1 MKSLKKNKKKVSRAL
16 NKIYPYEDFISI
28 LKEKALHF
36 NEESRA
42 VIISAELK
50 GYEYVTETMGVEG
63 RREVIKFYEKIIIGN
78 RKNLIGAAKTYGD
91 NFIIVDLIDKNLSER
106 ELIEQNSEAI
116 QSFYEEAKKN
126 FPDISLSIVLGLN
139 IIEGRCRNVVQELDN
154 ANYARQIA
162 KQKMI
167 DIVVF
172 SKEILE
178 EQRKRMRYIQE
189 FNSALKNKEFQVFYQ
204 PKVDSLYYNIIGGEA
219 LIRWKKPDGTMIWPD
234 EFISL
239 FEKNGYIVR
248 LDYYVYNHVFKYIS
262 DRISKGKHCVPIS
275 MNVSRV
281 HMYDN
286 RLVQYIKKLL
296 DKYKTPA
303 KYLEFEITEDVC
315 ILEKENTLSFILEMK
330 KLGIKIS
337 MDDFGSGYSSLNLLS
352 EVPIDVLKV
361 DKEFL
366 NNWEEFPNKKIVIES
381 ILAMAR
387 RLHISVVS
395 EGVEYKEQSR
405 YLGLAGCEI
414 LQGYYFSKPI
424 CEEEFND
431 YVNSHKNIK
440 RDLYRFSFDETLLD
454 DSGIYEGTILGDKVS
469 FVKDIAKNR
478 SVLYFPSGDPGLE
491 VIELPKVSYFNGD
504 FSISV
509 WIKIERKNIWTSIFY
524 IDFENVFLSIM
535 PIGRD
540 EKLVFR
546 VKEKEYQEG
555 WNDILSEERIDNTWT
570 YVVASYSRERKSM
583 ALFVNGML
591 SKSIELKTEPLI
603 INRVLVGGDIYQKSF
618 QGYMGE
624 LKIYNYPLSI
634 NEIEEKYYEQK
645 KDFKD

>member
-1 MKSLKKNKKKVSRAL
+1 MEKNKRRASGALKK
-16 NKIYPYEDFISI
+16 IYSYEDFIAI
-28 LKEKALHF
+28 LKEKAMQF
-36 NEESRA
+36 DKECRF
-42 VIISAELK
+42 VIISAELR
-50 GYEYVTETMGVEG
+50 GYQYVTETMGVKE

-78 RKNLIGAAKTYGD
+78 RRNLVGAAKTYGD
-91 NFIIVDLIDKNLSER
+91 NFIIVDIIEKDSSEK
-106 ELIEQNSEAI
+106 ELVEENNEAI
-116 QSFYEEAKKN
+116 QNFYEEAKKN
-126 FPDISLSIVLGLN
+126 FPDISLSIVLGMN
-139 IIEGRCRNVVQELDN
+139 IVEGRCKNVVQELDN

-172 SKEILE
+172 SKEILV

-189 FNSALKNKEFQVFYQ
+189 FNFALKEKEFKVFYQ
-204 PKVDSLYYNIIGGEA
+204 PKVDSLSYNVIGGEA
-219 LIRWKKPDGTMIWPD
+219 LIRWMKPDGTMIWPN

-262 DRISKGKHCVPIS
+262 NRLRKGKHCVPIS

-286 RLVQYIKKLL
+286 GLIKYIKKLL
-296 DKYKTPA
+296 DKYKTPTR
-303 KYLEFEITEDVC
+303 YLEFEITEDVC
-315 ILEKENTLSFILEMK
+315 ILEMENTLNFISEMK

-352 EVPIDVLKV
+352 EVPIDILKV

-366 NNWEEFPNKKIVIES
+366 NNWDEFPNKKIVIES

-387 RLHISVVS
+387 KLHISVVS
-395 EGVEYKEQSR
+395 EGVEQKEQSR

-414 LQGYYFSKPI
+414 LQGFYFSRPI

-431 YVNSHKNIK
+431 YVNRHKNIK

-454 DSGIYEGTILGDKVS
+454 DSGVYEGNIVGNNVS
-469 FVKDIAKNR
+469 FVKEIANNR
-478 SVLYFPSGDPGLE
+478 SVLYFPSDEPGME
-491 VIELPKVSYFNGD
+491 IIEMPKISYFNGD

-509 WIKIERKNIWTSIFY
+509 WIKVERKNIWTSIIY
-524 IDFENVFLSIM
+524 IDFDNVFLSIM
-535 PIGRD
+535 PSGKD
-540 EKLVFR
+540 EKLVYR
-546 VKEKEYQEG
+546 VKEKEIPEG
-555 WNDILSEERIDNTWT
+555 WNDILSEEKIGDEWT

-583 ALFVNGML
+583 ALYVNGML
-591 SKSIELKTEPLI
+591 SKSIELNTEPLI
-603 INRVLVGGDIYQKSF
+603 INKVMIGGDIYQKSF

-624 LKIYNYPLSI
+624 LGIYNYPLSI
-634 NEIEEKYYEQK
+634 NEVEENYYEQK
-645 KDFKD
+645 KDFID